1 MAMKKLLFGDYVI
14 GADLAATREYYGAQ
28 PNYLVK
34 CACVGCQNFFKSA
47 AAHKNELDEVF
58 GSLGADWK
66 KPETIEVIF
75 AAENRVVYEAAYK
88 LRGKRLKAP
97 KLYKVHKNELG
108 RIYVQNPKALWELN
122 DCMSLLF
129 QKGGRGEIEARLRA
143 ELPWVMETLGCV
155 YEADARVERPKKGR
169 ITRIVD
175 AAKKIGGKLYGN

>member
-1 MAMKKLLFGDYVI
+1 MAMKKLLFGDYMI
-14 GADLAATREYYGAQ
+14 GVDLAATREYYAAQ

-34 CACVGCQNFFKSA
+34 CSCPGCQNFFKSA
-47 AAHKNELDEVF
+47 AAHKDELEEAF

-66 KPETIEVIF
+66 KPETIEVIY
-75 AAENRVVYEAAYK
+75 AAEARVIYEAVYK

-108 RIYVQNPKALWELN
+108 SIYVQNPKALWEMN
-122 DCMSLLF
+122 GCMTLMF
-129 QKGGRGEIEARLRA
+129 KKGERGKIEARLRA

-155 YEADARVERPKKGR
+155 YDEAARIERPKKSR

-175 AAKKIGGKLYGN
+175 AAKKIGGKVYGN

>member
-1 MAMKKLLFGDYVI
+1 MPLKKLLFGNYMI
-14 GADLAATREYYGAQ
+14 GADISATREYYGAQ

-34 CACVGCQNFFKSA
+34 CACPGCQNFFKSA
-47 AAHKNELDEVF
+47 EERKDELEAVF

-75 AAENRVVYEAAYK
+75 AAETGIVYEAVYK

-108 RIYVQNPKALWELN
+108 SIYVQNPQALWDMNE
-122 DCMSLLF
+122 CMSLRF
-129 QKGGRGEIEARLRA
+129 QKGGSGEIEARLRA
-143 ELPWVMETLGCV
+143 ELPWAMETLGCV
-155 YEADARVERPKKGR
+155 YDGAAQIERPGKSR

-175 AAKKIGGKLYGN
+175 AAKKIGGKVHGN